1 MSGSTTAY
9 EIQPGV
15 IDINAGR
22 RTITLTVE
30 NRGDRA
36 VQVGSHYHFFEVNA
50 GLTFDRRAA
59 WGMHLA
65 IPSGLA
71 VRFEPGDE
79 KDVELVE
86 FGGRRIIHGFAGLVE
101 GALDDTEV
109 RDRAFAAVDAFV
121 ATANTLPEDA
131 ATADALPGKS
141 GADRAAAQDAA
152 GATDTA
158 TAGTTDG
165 TTATDTTDGA
175 EGSDGRD

>member
-79 KDVELVE
+79 KDVEFVE

-101 GALDDTEV
+101 GALDDPEV
-109 RDRAFAAVDAFV
+109 RDRAFAAIDGFV

-141 GADRAAAQDAA
+141 GADRAAASDAA

-158 TAGTTDG
+158 ADGTTDG

>member
-101 GALDDTEV
+101 GALDDPEV

-131 ATADALPGKS
+131 ATADSLPGKS
-141 GADRAAAQDAA
+141 GADRAAASDA
-152 GATDTA
+152 
-158 TAGTTDG
+158 AGTTDADRD
-165 TTATDTTDGA
+165 TATDTTDTTDGA